1 MPTVAYREALNQA
14 MAEEMERDDRIFL
27 MGEEVGHYDGAYKVS
42 KGLLARFGEK
52 RVVDTPIAEGGFVGV
67 GIGAAMVGLRPIIEL
82 MTWNFSLVAADQLIN
97 NAAKIRQMS
106 GGQFTLPVVFR
117 GPGGSA
123 HQLAA
128 QHSQSTEALWA
139 HIPGLKV
146 VMPANPKD
154 AKGLLKSAIRDDNPI
169 VFIEGEVLYGDQGE
183 IPEGEYTIPLGVGEV
198 KRQGKDI
205 TIIGWSKMVKLALA
219 AAEQLATEGIEVE
232 VVDPRTIRPL
242 DEELLVASVKKTG
255 RCLIVEEG
263 WPFNGVGAEIA
274 YRIGKACFDD
284 LDAPVERLTGADM
297 PMPYNHHLE
306 AQCVPDIARTVAAVK
321 RLLYL
326 E

>member
-1 MPTVAYREALNQA
+1 
-14 MAEEMERDDRIFL
+14 
-27 MGEEVGHYDGAYKVS
+27 
-42 KGLLARFGEK
+42 
-52 RVVDTPIAEGGFVGV
+52 
-67 GIGAAMVGLRPIIEL
+67 MVGLRPVIEL
-82 MTWNFSLVAADQLIN
+82 MTWNFSFVAADQLIN

-106 GGQFTLPVVFR
+106 GGQFTLPIVFR

-123 HQLAA
+123 HMLAA

-169 VFIEGEVLYGDQGE
+169 VFIEGEVLYSDQGE
-183 IPEGEYTIPLGVGEV
+183 IPDGEYSIPLGVAEV

-205 TIIGWSKMVKLALA
+205 TIIGWSKMVKIALA
-219 AAEQLATEGIEVE
+219 AADELAADGIEAE

-242 DEELLVASVKKTG
+242 DEELLVESVKKTG
-255 RCLIVEEG
+255 RRLIIEEG

-274 YRIGKACFDD
+274 YRIGRRCFDD
-284 LDAPVERLTGADM
+284 LDAPVERITGADM

-306 AQCVPDIARTVAAVK
+306 QQCIPDVPRSVAAAK
-321 RLLYL
+321 KLLYL

>member
-1 MPTVAYREALNQA
+1 MPTVAFREALNQA

-42 KGLLARFGEK
+42 KGLLARFGER
-52 RVVDTPIAEGGFVGV
+52 RVIDTPIAEGGFVGV

-128 QHSQSTEALWA
+128 QHSQSTEAMWA

-183 IPEGEYTIPLGVGEV
+183 IPEGEYSIPLGVGEV
-198 KRQGKDI
+198 KRPGKDV
-205 TIIGWSKMVKLALA
+205 TVIGWSKMVKVALA
-219 AAEQLATEGIEVE
+219 AAAQLAAEGIEVE

-255 RCLIVEEG
+255 RCVILEEG

-274 YRIGKACFDD
+274 YRIGRACFDD
-284 LDAPVERLTGADM
+284 LDAPIERVTGADM

-306 AQCVPDIARTVAAVK
+306 AQCIPDAARAAAAIK
-321 RLLYL
+321 RALYL

>member
-42 KGLLARFGEK
+42 KGLLAKFGEK
-52 RVVDTPIAEGGFVGV
+52 RVIDTPIAEGGFVGV

-169 VFIEGEVLYGDQGE
+169 IFIEGEVLYADQGE
-183 IPEGEYTIPLGVGEV
+183 IPDGEYTIPLGVGEV
-198 KRQGKDI
+198 KRVGKDV
-205 TIIGWSKMVKLALA
+205 TVIGWSKMVKIALQAADVLA
-219 AAEQLATEGIEVE
+219 AEGIEVE

-255 RCLIVEEG
+255 RCVILEEG
-263 WPFNGVGAEIA
+263 WPFNGVGAEVA
-274 YRIGKACFDD
+274 YRINKNCFDD

-306 AQCVPDIARTVAAVK
+306 AQCIPDVARAVSAIK
-321 RLLYL
+321 RALYL